1 MRSVTT
7 RTPVDKRL
15 SRNLRFLKARDKL
28 RFVDIA
34 EHCGTT
40 PRQVQDWTSDAD
52 WGSKP
57 NDENLLKLADLFEVD
72 FAYMFQDNPES
83 RGA

>member
-1 MRSVTT
+1 VTT

-15 SRNLRFLKARDKL
+15 SRNLRWLKRRDGL

-34 EHCGTT
+34 EHVGTT

-57 NDENLLKLADLFEVD
+57 NDENLLKLADLFGVD
-72 FAYMFQDNPES
+72 FSFFFQDNEAS

>member
-1 MRSVTT
+1 MTT

-15 SRNLRFLKARDKL
+15 SRNLRYLKRRDGL

-34 EHCGTT
+34 EHVGTT

-57 NDENLLKLADLFEVD
+57 NDDNLLKLAELFDVD
-72 FAYMFQDNPES
+72 FAYFFSDNSES
-83 RGA
+83 RRA

>member
-1 MRSVTT
+1 VTT

-15 SRNLRFLKARDKL
+15 SRNLRWLKRRDGL

-34 EHCGTT
+34 EHVGTT

-57 NDENLLKLADLFEVD
+57 NDENLLKLAALFEVD
-72 FAYMFQDNPES
+72 FSFFFQDNEAS

>member
-1 MRSVTT
+1 MTT

-15 SRNLRFLKARDKL
+15 SRNLRFLKRRDGL

-34 EHCGTT
+34 EHVGTT
-40 PRQVQDWTSDAD
+40 PRQVQDWTIDAD

-57 NDENLLKLADLFEVD
+57 NDENLLKLADLFGVD
-72 FAYMFQDNPES
+72 FSFFFQDNEAS

>member
-1 MRSVTT
+1 VTS

-15 SRNLRFLKARDKL
+15 SRNLRHLKRRDGL

-34 EHCGTT
+34 EHVGTT

-57 NDENLLKLADLFEVD
+57 NDENLLKLADLFGVD
-72 FAYMFQDNPES
+72 FSYFFADNQES
-83 RGA
+83 RRA

>member
-1 MRSVTT
+1 MTT

-15 SRNLRFLKARDKL
+15 SRNLRWLKRRDGL

-34 EHCGTT
+34 EHVGTT

-57 NDENLLKLADLFEVD
+57 NDENLLRLAELFAVD
-72 FAYMFQDNPES
+72 FAYFFQDNAES
-83 RGA
+83 RRA